1 MAYVKTTWV
10 EGITGI
16 SAVKLNN
23 IEDGI
28 EDVDLELTA
37 HIVLVEHP
45 AGRIYAY
52 KNLGGAL

>member
-1 MAYVKTTWV
+1 MKTTWV
-10 EGITGI
+10 EGTTGI